1 MKKIVSILVGG
12 LMAAALFAGCG
23 STAASSAYKDGTY
36 KASYKDFDDHG
47 WKSQVE
53 VTIKD
58 GKISDAKFDCVNA
71 DGKLKSQD
79 ADNNSSMKKVSK
91 TSPEEFQPKL
101 AADLVAK
108 QDIEKVDSVTGATNS
123 SNDFKKLA
131 KAALDNAKAGK
142 TEEAVVENK

>member
-1 MKKIVSILVGG
+1 MDHMKKIVSILVGG

-23 STAASSAYKDGTY
+23 SSAAYKDGTY

-53 VTIKD
+53 VTVKD

-79 ADNNSSMKKVSK
+79 ADYNSSMKKVSK
-91 TSPEEFQPKL
+91 AF
-101 AADLVAK
+101 
-108 QDIEKVDSVTGATNS
+108 
-123 SNDFKKLA
+123 
-131 KAALDNAKAGK
+131 
-142 TEEAVVENK
+142 